1 MTDEFQFNE
10 NYSTLKE
17 YCAILCKEL
26 STMKEKN
33 YYLNQ
38 KVNELEL
45 TISSLGQY
53 SVTKAEM
60 KEIIKEGIAPIINIL
75 IGKDKEMVDA
85 ETQIDNVIIPEKK
98 EDIIV
103 NDNIQNIKRIEVIM

>member
-1 MTDEFQFNE
+1 MKD
-10 NYSTLKE
+10 
-17 YCAILCKEL
+17 YCAILCKGI
-26 STMKEKN
+26 STIKEKN
-33 YYLNQ
+33 YSLNQ
-38 KVNELEL
+38 KVNELES
-45 TISSLGQY
+45 TISSIGQC
-53 SVTKAEM
+53 SITKAEM
-60 KEIIKEGIAPIINIL
+60 KEIIKKGIAHIINIL